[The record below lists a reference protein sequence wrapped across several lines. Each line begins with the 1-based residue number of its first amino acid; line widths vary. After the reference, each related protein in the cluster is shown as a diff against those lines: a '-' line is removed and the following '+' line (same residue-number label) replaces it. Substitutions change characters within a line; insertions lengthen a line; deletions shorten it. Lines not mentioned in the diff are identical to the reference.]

1 LGKDRP
7 GQTLGDHKRIVAER
21 SEDFAQH
28 LGLVGVLCHA
38 IHFSLQLLG
47 SDWPMP
53 VSLQRLRVAQV
64 ILDFAFD
71 LRLRHHGVER
81 WFGIR
86 ALFRPDAM
94 TPVNSLNRPLICYTL
109 WKGQRSF
116 RNLR

>member
-1 LGKDRP
+1 
-7 GQTLGDHKRIVAER
+7 V
-21 SEDFAQH
+21 QH

-71 LRLRHHGVER
+71 LRLRHHRIKR
-81 WFGIR
+81 WFRITT
-86 ALFRPDAM
+86 LVWPNPI
-94 TPVNSLNRPLICYTL
+94 TPVNVLNHALV
-109 WKGQRSF
+109 
-116 RNLR
+116 NDALRKR